1 MKKHITTIIAGLL
14 LVCMAAGLVWSAA
27 RIRALEAQMGTL
39 IMGQQLALESIAEL
53 ETDVED
59 LDAVYDALLDD
70 YIGLGVEIA
79 TIYEH
84 LGE

>member
-1 MKKHITTIIAGLL
+1 MKKHITTIIGGVL
-14 LVCMAAGLVWSAA
+14 LVCMAAGLVWSGA
-27 RIRALEAQMGTL
+27 RIRALEAQMGAL

>member
-14 LVCMAAGLVWSAA
+14 LVCMAAGLVWSGA
-27 RIRALEAQMGTL
+27 RIKKLETDVDQLDTL
-39 IMGQQLALESIAEL
+39 WTACFMDIAKL

-59 LDAVYDALLDD
+59 LDAVYDALLED

-79 TIYEH
+79 QIREQ